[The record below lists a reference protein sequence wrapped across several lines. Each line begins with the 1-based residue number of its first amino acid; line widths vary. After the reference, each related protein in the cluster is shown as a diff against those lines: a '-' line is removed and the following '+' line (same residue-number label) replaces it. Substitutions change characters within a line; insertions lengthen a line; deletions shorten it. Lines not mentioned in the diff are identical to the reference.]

1 MTIHVSP
8 DNFAARTEPES
19 GWRSRATISWRK
31 NLILNRDA
39 LSEAWDVAFPRHDF
53 GTGRLRQSSL
63 YTFGQA
69 CAKAEAEAAKRPVDA
84 TTMRVRRLLANDVSL
99 EAAYRAINDPRNRP
113 TPQTTVEAILHCV
126 RERGPSALKE
136 PANVERLR
144 RCDNA
149 ARRQVNERIAARRG
163 AA

>member
-1 MTIHVSP
+1 M
-8 DNFAARTEPES
+8 
-19 GWRSRATISWRK
+19 
-31 NLILNRDA
+31 
-39 LSEAWDVAFPRHDF
+39 HDF
-53 GTGRLRQSSL
+53 GTGRLKRYPL
-63 YTFGQA
+63 DTFEQA
-69 CAKAEAEAAKRPVDA
+69 CD
-84 TTMRVRRLLANDVSL
+84 
-99 EAAYRAINDPRNRP
+99 RAVVQRAQQSPQSKTSVP
-113 TPQTTVEAILHCV
+113 TPQVTIEAILHCV